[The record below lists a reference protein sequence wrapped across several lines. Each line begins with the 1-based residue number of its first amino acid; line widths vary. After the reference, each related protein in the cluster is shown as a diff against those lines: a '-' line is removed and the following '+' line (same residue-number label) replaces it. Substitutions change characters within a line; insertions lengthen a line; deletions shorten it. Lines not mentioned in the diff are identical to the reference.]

1 MAFWGTRL
9 GYIGG
14 YCVCRRVRDKGL
26 ALIEAGHPGLA
37 TKMGLKFSKQD
48 GGVVNLQGVSV

>member
-14 YCVCRRVRDKGL
+14 YCDCRRVRGKGL
-26 ALIEAGHPGLA
+26 ALIEAGHPGLT

-48 GGVVNLQGVSV
+48 GGVVDLQGVSV